1 MIVRSDHFVLVF
13 FDSGLKTTLRQSES
27 DNDSISIFRET
38 LLQALRGVIAG
49 AGEKMGEP
57 IRKALTTTLL
67 DLLGHPD
74 VSSVGVNQCS

>member
-1 MIVRSDHFVLVF
+1 M
-13 FDSGLKTTLRQSES
+13 
-27 DNDSISIFRET
+27 
-38 LLQALRGVIAG
+38 IAG

-74 VSSVGVNQCS
+74 VSTVGVNLCSCVIVISIAYCAQIYMLIYDLMRIIRDLVIIINKYKYI

>member
-1 MIVRSDHFVLVF
+1 MITLYWF

-67 DLLGHPD
+67 GLLGHPD

>member
-1 MIVRSDHFVLVF
+1 MIVETDYVIANATLY
-13 FDSGLKTTLRQSES
+13 DWLKSRQSES
-27 DNDSISIFRET
+27 DYDSISLFRET

-67 DLLGHPD
+67 GLLGHPD
-74 VSSVGVNQCS
+74 VSTVGVNQCS